1 MSVSPTALGRTD
13 PHLIVDAGDGEKK
26 VALESPPRAAAE
38 AIGGGAAASA
48 DSLIFLLQR
57 LLFSLAGAPFSEE
70 K

>member
-38 AIGGGAAASA
+38 AIGGGSARASA
-48 DSLIFLLQR
+48 DSLIFLHHPLS
-57 LLFSLAGAPFSEE
+57 FS
-70 K
+70 